1 MRKYFCINR
10 TTIFF
15 ITCISIFCISAAS
28 WASCGGCGSDVSHKP
43 SPPHKHETKE
53 EGQEGVAKD
62 PICGMEVK
70 DLKNSPSSEFK
81 GEVYYFCSEQ
91 CKKVFNERTGQ

>member
-1 MRKYFCINR
+1 MKKYFYINR

-15 ITCISIFCISAAS
+15 ITCISIFCVSAAS
-28 WASCGGCGSDVSHKP
+28 WASCGVCGSDASR
-43 SPPHKHETKE
+43 PPHKHEIKE

-70 DLKNSPSSEFK
+70 DLKNSPSAEFK